1 MELWVLAQW
10 CMNNPSYFA
19 LPNKD
24 VTDNADAQGTSS
36 EQFSRSAP
44 SRVWT
49 ENIRPLGSPRRREPE
64 SPRRKEFRAL
74 LRSLSAREPEQA
86 EGFLKGQPRPGD
98 CAPRDMRHTFTAP
111 RLKKGKACATAS
123 TSETVQEREEV
134 FYTIP
139 LHGRRR
145 HSVGGYLATGAAGAG
160 EVTTV
165 PSEVPRMPPPR
176 FNQNEDESVKR
187 RKPRKFSFKDL
198 QLTMEDKN
206 ETSKMEDI
214 AILWSSGSPESG
226 LWSDYLVA
234 SFDKIMSQR
243 ARHHYRVTPITAEEL
258 LSADSQDKVEK
269 LSKAQLQI
277 VILCPNFALKMADLK
292 REVNCE
298 NLFKSD
304 KILVML
310 LGVEKNQ
317 VIADH
322 CEEYPTIDQ
331 WQMMLVREKDTS
343 FVDTFL
349 TAAVGILRTKDCKD
363 TATDRTSFSIV
374 PKKVKIG
381 QSRVI
386 ALLNDPIREEDS
398 IKIMV
403 DKKGE
408 IIHIPTYK
416 KRNPYTLQF
425 DIPESCLE
433 VSMLVWVRVSKNGQS
448 LGRRQIKCESRL
460 RELDQLLRAS
470 DHPLEFMCQTL
481 GFKTTSKEQLDS
493 WMLNAFQK
501 NIPPHFNLLASTE
514 QFNPKADVTSG
525 EEYPT
530 LLHWAARFGL
540 ERVCWQL
547 LECPGGGA
555 AVAMRNVRQR
565 TPADLAKDYKHYRLA
580 DVLADHM
587 KINEF
592 SNMYY
597 YLKNMSD
604 NDKEESHDEV
614 SREELNNHET
624 GDTVDSPSKE
634 PTING
639 ESASIDPFSEAC
651 TQNLEQNL
659 EKSEEVQTIRRP
671 SLKLPK
677 VKEQFYQNEF
687 PNHDDTAARIQQA
700 LEHDYLVQ
708 PSNIK
713 VESPKFRPNNLY
725 ANSSRLM
732 PQQSEVFLYSP
743 TEESKTFN
751 IETPTSDISQINL
764 STKDIRHSGSM
775 KSGKDNSP
783 LTGQDEL
790 AEIINDFK
798 NNVFTIS
805 EVEKL
810 VMEWRNRNET
820 QQSLKE
826 KQEQLNK
833 MREEYDKIQH
843 KIKEN
848 MKRPTPFERVKKMF
862 SKSKSKHHDNHNGSI
877 EKRNGN
883 TRPNSSLS
891 DSSSSSGRLSTVSGG
906 SVAETNSVQSE
917 NDDKTRSIMSSSTL
931 TMHTACDGENRM
943 DDYLIPPPPRP
954 LNGCPQFTTF
964 GHPKHD
970 NRSQHMATIVERE
983 ASASR
988 ETLDSDTD
996 STHLRLNFGTRDKSH
1011 GRCDDN
1017 DGSHMYMNISATHT

>member
-1 MELWVLAQW
+1 MD
-10 CMNNPSYFA
+10 NPSYFA

-24 VTDNADAQGTSS
+24 VPDAAEASG
-36 EQFSRSAP
+36 EVYSRSAP
-44 SRVWT
+44 SRWP
-49 ENIRPLGSPRRREPE
+49 EIRALGSPRRREPE

-86 EGFLKGQPRPGD
+86 EAFLKGQPRPGD
-98 CAPRDMRHTFTAP
+98 CAPSDMRHTFTAP
-111 RLKKGKACATAS
+111 RIKKGKTPLSPAKGP
-123 TSETVQEREEV
+123 QDREEV

-139 LHGRRR
+139 LQGRRR

-176 FNQNEDESVKR
+176 FGKDDEVKR
-187 RKPRKFSFKDL
+187 RRPKNFPFK
-198 QLTMEDKN
+198 E
-206 ETSKMEDI
+206 MEDI
-214 AILWSSGSPESG
+214 AILWSSGSPESA
-226 LWSDYLVA
+226 LWSEYLVA

-258 LSADSQDKVEK
+258 LANDAQAQDKLDK
-269 LSKAQLQI
+269 LIKAQLQI
-277 VILCPNFALKMADLK
+277 VIICPNLINKMAELK
-292 REVNCE
+292 RETAADD
-298 NLFKSD
+298 LFKVD
-304 KILVML
+304 KVLVML
-310 LGVEKNQ
+310 LGVEKSQ
-317 VIADH
+317 VIASNS
-322 CEEYPTIDQ
+322 EEYPSIEQ
-331 WQMMLVREKDTS
+331 WQMMCVREKDTS

-408 IIHIPTYK
+408 VIHINSFK

-433 VSMLVWVRVSKNGQS
+433 VSMLIWVRVSKNGQS

-481 GFKTTSKEQLDS
+481 GFKTSSKEQLDS

-514 QFNPKADVTSG
+514 QFNPKADVSSG

-540 ERVCWQL
+540 ERLCWQL

-555 AVAMRNVRQR
+555 AVALRNARHR
-565 TPADLAKDYKHYRLA
+565 TPADLARDYKHHRLA

-604 NDKEESHDEV
+604 NDKDDLQEE
-614 SREELNNHET
+614 RKPQEELRIVEAC
-624 GDTVDSPSKE
+624 DTVDSPTHDKTE
-634 PTING
+634 PKTH
-639 ESASIDPFSEAC
+639 ESTTDPFSEAC
-651 TQNLEQNL
+651 TQNLEIP
-659 EKSEEVQTIRRP
+659 EKNIEEKKSRP
-671 SLKLPK
+671 TLKLPK
-677 VKEQFYQNEF
+677 VKEQLYQNEF
-687 PNHDDTAARIQQA
+687 PLHDDTRGRIQQA
-700 LEHDYLVQ
+700 IEHDYLVQ

-732 PQQSEVFLYSP
+732 PQQNDIFLYSP
-743 TEESKTFN
+743 TEESKTFT
-751 IETPTSDISQINL
+751 IDTPTSDISQINL
-764 STKDIRHSGSM
+764 NTKDIRSSGSM
-775 KSGKDNSP
+775 KSGKETFP
-783 LTGQDEL
+783 LTGQEEL

-810 VMEWRNRNET
+810 VMEWKNRNET

-833 MREEYDKIQH
+833 MREEYDKIQQ
-843 KIKEN
+843 KIKDN

-862 SKSKSKHHDNHNGSI
+862 SKNKNKNHDHSNGTI
-877 EKRNGN
+877 EKRNG

-891 DSSSSSGRLSTVSGG
+891 ESSSSSGRLSTVSGG
-906 SVAETNSVQSE
+906 SVGETNSVQSE
-917 NDDKTRSIMSSSTL
+917 MDDKARSIISSSTL
-931 TMHTACDGENRM
+931 TMHSACDSDSRL

-964 GHPKHD
+964 GHPKND
-970 NRSQHMATIVERE
+970 NRAPHMATIVERE
-983 ASASR
+983 PSASR
-988 ETLDSDTD
+988 ERLDCEPD
-996 STHLRLNFGTRDKSH
+996 THLRLNFTRPH
-1011 GRCDDN
+1011 HHARCDDR
-1017 DGSHMYMNISATHT
+1017 DGAHMYMNISATHT

>member
-1 MELWVLAQW
+1 MACLFITED
-10 CMNNPSYFA
+10 NPSYFA
-19 LPNKD
+19 FPDKD
-24 VTDNADAQGTSS
+24 VTDNAAPNTGA

-44 SRVWT
+44 ARAWADGG
-49 ENIRPLGSPRRREPE
+49 RPLSSPRRREPE

-74 LRSLSAREPEQA
+74 LRSLSAKEPDQA
-86 EGFLKGQPRPGD
+86 EAFLKGQPRPGD
-98 CAPRDMRHTFTAP
+98 CAPGDMRATFTAP
-111 RLKKGKACATAS
+111 RIKKGKISAKVL
-123 TSETVQEREEV
+123 TSDGSKEHEEI

-139 LHGRRR
+139 LQGRRR
-145 HSVGGYLATGAAGAG
+145 HSVGGYLATGSAGTG
-160 EVTTV
+160 EVTSV
-165 PSEVPRMPPPR
+165 PSEVPKMPPPR
-176 FNQNEDESVKR
+176 INQTEDETVKR
-187 RKPRKFSFKDL
+187 RRPKHFAFK
-198 QLTMEDKN
+198 E
-206 ETSKMEDI
+206 MEDI
-214 AILWSSGSPESG
+214 AILWSSASPESG

-258 LSADSQDKVEK
+258 MSADSQEK
-269 LSKAQLQI
+269 LDKLCKAQLQI
-277 VILCPNFALKMADLK
+277 VILCPSLATKMTELKKDL
-292 REVNCE
+292 NSE
-298 NLFKSD
+298 NLFKVD
-304 KILVML
+304 KVLVML
-310 LGVEKNQ
+310 LGVEKNH
-317 VIADH
+317 VVANN
-322 CEEYPTIDQ
+322 CEDYPSIDQ
-331 WQMMLVREKDTS
+331 WQMMYVREKDTS

-408 IIHIPTYK
+408 VIHIPSFK

-501 NIPPHFNLLASTE
+501 NIPPHFNLLSSTE
-514 QFNPKADVTSG
+514 QYNPKADMSSG

-555 AVAMRNVRQR
+555 AVALRNVRQR
-565 TPADLAKDYKHYRLA
+565 APADLARDHKHHRLA
-580 DVLADHM
+580 DMLADHL

-604 NDKEESHDEV
+604 NDKEDDQEDDSHQ
-614 SREELNNHET
+614 EELCIVET
-624 GDTVDSPSKE
+624 TDTVDSPNIEHIKDS
-634 PTING
+634 
-639 ESASIDPFSEAC
+639 ESEVLTDPFSEAC
-651 TQNLEQNL
+651 TQNLEETL
-659 EKSEEVQTIRRP
+659 AKKEEKKQRP
-671 SLKLPK
+671 NLKLPK
-677 VKEQFYQNEF
+677 VKEQFYQNDF
-687 PNHDDTAARIQQA
+687 ALHAHLDNAVDRIQQA
-700 LEHDYLVQ
+700 IEHDYLVQ

-725 ANSSRLM
+725 ANSSRLL
-732 PQQSEVFLYSP
+732 PHQADIFLYSP

-751 IETPTSDISQINL
+751 IDTPTSDISQVNL
-764 STKDIRHSGSM
+764 NTKDIRHSGSI
-775 KSGKDNSP
+775 KSGKDA
-783 LTGQDEL
+783 TGQEEL

-833 MREEYDKIQH
+833 MRDEYDKIQQ
-843 KIKEN
+843 KIKDN
-848 MKRPTPFERVKKMF
+848 LKRPTPFERVKKMF
-862 SKSKSKHHDNHNGSI
+862 SKSKNKHHDSTNTI

-906 SVAETNSVQSE
+906 SVGETNSVQSE
-917 NDDKTRSIMSSSTL
+917 LDDKARSIISASTL
-931 TMHTACDGENRM
+931 TMNSCDSDNRL

-964 GHPKHD
+964 GHPKHE

-988 ETLDSDTD
+988 ERLDCDSDTN
-996 STHLRLNFGTRDKSH
+996 STHLRLNFVPRDRSVAS
-1011 GRCDDN
+1011 RCDDR
-1017 DGSHMYMNISATHT
+1017 DGAHMYMNISATHT

>member
-1 MELWVLAQW
+1 MGPQFDYCLRAA
-10 CMNNPSYFA
+10 NNPSYFA
-19 LPNKD
+19 LPDKNVSGAVD
-24 VTDNADAQGTSS
+24 SQPS
-36 EQFSRSAP
+36 ESETYSRSAP
-44 SRVWT
+44 SRVWHDSS
-49 ENIRPLGSPRRREPE
+49 RSLGSPRRREPE

-86 EGFLKGQPRPGD
+86 EAFLRGQPRPGD
-98 CAPRDMRHTFTAP
+98 CAPGDMRHTYTAP
-111 RLKKGKACATAS
+111 RIKKGKISATVVTA
-123 TSETVQEREEV
+123 EGPQEREEV

-139 LHGRRR
+139 LQGRRR
-145 HSVGGYLATGAAGAG
+145 HSVGGYLATGVGGAG

-165 PSEVPRMPPPR
+165 PSDVPKMPAPR
-176 FNQNEDESVKR
+176 FSQREDEVKR
-187 RKPRKFSFKDL
+187 RKPRNFTFK
-198 QLTMEDKN
+198 E
-206 ETSKMEDI
+206 MEDI
-214 AILWSSGSPESG
+214 SILWSSVSPESA

-258 LSADSQDKVEK
+258 MSSESQEK
-269 LSKAQLQI
+269 LEKLAKAQLQI
-277 VILCPNFALKMADLK
+277 VILCPSLASKLAELK
-292 REVNCE
+292 RDNHCDS
-298 NLFKSD
+298 LFKPD
-304 KILVML
+304 KVLVML
-310 LGVEKNQ
+310 LGVDRNQ
-317 VIADH
+317 IITNNSED
-322 CEEYPTIDQ
+322 YPTIDQ
-331 WQMMLVREKDTS
+331 WQMMSVREKDTS

-386 ALLNDPIREEDS
+386 ALLNDPIRDEDS

-408 IIHIPTYK
+408 VIQIPTYR

-501 NIPPHFNLLASTE
+501 NIPPHFNLLASNE
-514 QFNPKADVTSG
+514 QFNPKADISSG

-555 AVAMRNVRQR
+555 AVALRNVRQR
-565 TPADLAKDYKHYRLA
+565 TPADLARDHKHYRLA
-580 DVLADHM
+580 DVLADHL

-597 YLKNMSD
+597 YLKNISD
-604 NDKEESHDEV
+604 KDESQDEGKQ
-614 SREELNNHET
+614 EELHIEEAC
-624 GDTVDSPSKE
+624 DTVDSPTRCEDNPQTSTEQE
-634 PTING
+634 P
-639 ESASIDPFSEAC
+639 DPFSEAC
-651 TQNLEQNL
+651 TQNLEENL
-659 EKSEEVQTIRRP
+659 EPAKEEKKRP
-671 SLKLPK
+671 TLKLEK
-677 VKEQFYQNEF
+677 AKEQFYQNQLPF
-687 PNHDDTAARIQQA
+687 DDRAERIQQA
-700 LEHDYLVQ
+700 IEHDYLVQ

-732 PQQSEVFLYSP
+732 PQQSDIFLYSP
-743 TEESKTFN
+743 TEEAKTFI

-764 STKDIRHSGSM
+764 STKELRSNSV
-775 KSGKDNSP
+775 KSGKDLFP
-783 LTGQDEL
+783 LNGQEEL

-833 MREEYDKIQH
+833 MREEYDKIQQ
-843 KIKEN
+843 KIKDN
-848 MKRPTPFERVKKMF
+848 LKRPTPFERVKKMF
-862 SKSKSKHHDNHNGSI
+862 SKNKNKHHSHENSNGI
-877 EKRNGN
+877 EKRSVN
-883 TRPNSSLS
+883 RPNSSMS

-917 NDDKTRSIMSSSTL
+917 QDDKARSIISSSTL
-931 TMHTACDGENRM
+931 TMHSACDESRL

-964 GHPKHD
+964 GHPKLD
-970 NRSQHMATIVERE
+970 ARSHHMATIVERE

-988 ETLDSDTD
+988 ERLDCDADT
-996 STHLRLNFGTRDKSH
+996 THVRMHFPRD
-1011 GRCDDN
+1011 RDR
-1017 DGSHMYMNISATHT
+1017 DGPHMYMNISATHT

>member
-1 MELWVLAQW
+1 MILD
-10 CMNNPSYFA
+10 NPSYFA
-19 LPNKD
+19 LPDKN
-24 VTDNADAQGTSS
+24 VTDGAESPASSS
-36 EQFSRSAP
+36 EPYSRSAP
-44 SRVWT
+44 SRVWP
-49 ENIRPLGSPRRREPE
+49 EPIRPLGSPRRREPE

-86 EGFLKGQPRPGD
+86 EAFLKGQPRPGD
-98 CAPRDMRHTFTAP
+98 CAPGDMRHTFTAP
-111 RLKKGKACATAS
+111 RIKKGKIS
-123 TSETVQEREEV
+123 TTVVTSDGPQEREEV

-139 LHGRRR
+139 LQGRRR
-145 HSVGGYLATGAAGAG
+145 HSVGGYLATGGAGAG

-165 PSEVPRMPPPR
+165 PSEVPKMPAPKFSQQR
-176 FNQNEDESVKR
+176 EDEVKR
-187 RKPRKFSFKDL
+187 RRPKNFPFK
-198 QLTMEDKN
+198 E
-206 ETSKMEDI
+206 MEDI
-214 AILWSSGSPESG
+214 AILWSAASPESA

-243 ARHHYRVTPITAEEL
+243 ARHHYRVTPITAEEIM
-258 LSADSQDKVEK
+258 SCDSQEKLDKVA
-269 LSKAQLQI
+269 KAQLQI
-277 VILCPNFALKMADLK
+277 VILCPNLASKLTDLK
-292 REVNCE
+292 KDGCHDS
-298 NLFKSD
+298 LFKAD
-304 KILVML
+304 KVLVML
-310 LGVEKNQ
+310 LGVERTQ
-317 VIADH
+317 IIANH
-322 CEEYPTIDQ
+322 CEDYPTIDQ
-331 WQMMLVREKDTS
+331 WQMMSVREKDTS

-374 PKKVKIG
+374 PKKVKLG

-408 IIHIPTYK
+408 VIQIPTFK

-425 DIPESCLE
+425 DIPDSCLE

-481 GFKTTSKEQLDS
+481 GFKTTNKEQLDS

-501 NIPPHFNLLASTE
+501 NIPPHFNLLASNE
-514 QFNPKADVTSG
+514 QFNPKADVSSG

-555 AVAMRNVRQR
+555 AVALRNVRHR
-565 TPADLAKDYKHYRLA
+565 TPADLARDHKHYRLA
-580 DVLADHM
+580 DVLSDHL

-604 NDKEESHDEV
+604 NDKEENQDEGKHDE
-614 SREELNNHET
+614 ELRIVET
-624 GDTVDSPSKE
+624 CDTVDSPCRGE
-634 PTING
+634 AENG
-639 ESASIDPFSEAC
+639 AEATSDPFSEAC
-651 TQNLEQNL
+651 TQNLETL
-659 EKSEEVQTIRRP
+659 EPTKDEKKRP
-671 SLKLPK
+671 TLKLPK
-677 VKEQFYQNEF
+677 VKEQFYQNEMPF
-687 PNHDDTAARIQQA
+687 HDNTADRIQQA
-700 LEHDYLVQ
+700 IEHDYLVQ

-732 PQQSEVFLYSP
+732 PQQSDIFLYSP

-764 STKDIRHSGSM
+764 NTKDIRCSGSV
-775 KSGKDNSP
+775 KSGKESCP
-783 LTGQDEL
+783 LTGQEEL

-798 NNVFTIS
+798 NNVFSIS

-833 MREEYDKIQH
+833 MREEYDKIQQ

-848 MKRPTPFERVKKMF
+848 LKRPTPFERVKKMF
-862 SKSKSKHHDNHNGSI
+862 SKSKNKNHDSNGGI

-883 TRPNSSLS
+883 TRPNSSMS

-917 NDDKTRSIMSSSTL
+917 MDDKARSIISSSTL
-931 TMHTACDGENRM
+931 TMHSACDGDSRL

-964 GHPKHD
+964 GHPKHEP
-970 NRSQHMATIVERE
+970 RGQHMATIVERE

-988 ETLDSDTD
+988 ERLDDADAST
-996 STHLRLNFGTRDKSH
+996 THLRMTFSRDRH
-1011 GRCDDN
+1011 AARCDDRAPHAAREQP
-1017 DGSHMYMNISATHT
+1017 HMYMNISATHT

>member
-1 MELWVLAQW
+1 MGPQYDYCLRAT
-10 CMNNPSYFA
+10 NNPSYFA
-19 LPNKD
+19 LPDKD
-24 VTDNADAQGTSS
+24 LTDSAESHGASS
-36 EQFSRSAP
+36 ETYSRSAP
-44 SRVWT
+44 SRVWPDT
-49 ENIRPLGSPRRREPE
+49 VRSLGSPRRREPE

-86 EGFLKGQPRPGD
+86 EAFLKGQPRPGD
-98 CAPRDMRHTFTAP
+98 RAPGDMRHTFTAP
-111 RLKKGKACATAS
+111 RIKKGKISAKVLTPEGY
-123 TSETVQEREEV
+123 TQEREEV

-139 LHGRRR
+139 LQGRRR
-145 HSVGGYLATGAAGAG
+145 HSVGGYLATGGAGGG
-160 EVTTV
+160 EVTSV
-165 PSEVPRMPPPR
+165 PSEVPKMPPPR
-176 FNQNEDESVKR
+176 FAPKDEDTVKR
-187 RKPRKFSFKDL
+187 RRPKNFPFK
-198 QLTMEDKN
+198 E
-206 ETSKMEDI
+206 MEDI
-214 AILWSSGSPESG
+214 AILWSSGSPESA

-258 LSADSQDKVEK
+258 MSGNAQDKLDR

-277 VILCPNFALKMADLK
+277 MILCPNLASKMTDLK
-292 REVNCE
+292 VETNCE
-298 NLFKSD
+298 NMFKVD
-304 KILVML
+304 KLLVML
-310 LGVEKNQ
+310 LGVDKNH
-317 VIADH
+317 VLANSSD
-322 CEEYPTIDQ
+322 EYPNIDQ
-331 WQMMLVREKDTS
+331 WQMMCVREKDTT

-363 TATDRTSFSIV
+363 IATDKTSFSIV

-408 IIHIPTYK
+408 VINITTFK

-425 DIPESCLE
+425 DIPEACLD
-433 VSMLVWVRVSKNGQS
+433 VSMLVWVRVSKNGQP

-501 NIPPHFNLLASTE
+501 NIPPHFNLLASNE
-514 QFNPKADVTSG
+514 QFNPKADVSSG

-547 LECPGGGA
+547 VECPGGGA
-555 AVAMRNVRQR
+555 AVALRNVRHR
-565 TPADLAKDYKHYRLA
+565 TPADLARDHKHYRLA
-580 DVLADHM
+580 DMLADHL

-604 NDKEESHDEV
+604 NDKEKNQDDTKELHIVESE
-614 SREELNNHET
+614 
-624 GDTVDSPSKE
+624 DTVDSPSCDISKQTGAE
-634 PTING
+634 HST
-639 ESASIDPFSEAC
+639 DPFSEDC
-651 TQNLEQNL
+651 TQSLEENVDK
-659 EKSEEVQTIRRP
+659 EKEEKKHRP
-671 SLKLPK
+671 TLKLPK
-677 VKEQFYQNEF
+677 VKEQFYQNDF
-687 PNHDDTAARIQQA
+687 PLIDDTIDRIQQA
-700 LEHDYLVQ
+700 IEHDYLVQ

-732 PQQSEVFLYSP
+732 PQQNDIFLYSP

-764 STKDIRHSGSM
+764 NTKDARNSGSI
-775 KSGKDNSP
+775 KSGKESCP
-783 LTGQDEL
+783 LTGQEEL
-790 AEIINDFK
+790 VEIINDFK

-820 QQSLKE
+820 QQSIKE

-833 MREEYDKIQH
+833 MREEYDKIQQ
-843 KIKEN
+843 KIKDN
-848 MKRPTPFERVKKMF
+848 LKRPTPFERVKKLF
-862 SKSKSKHHDNHNGSI
+862 SKSKNKHHHEHNNGTI

-891 DSSSSSGRLSTVSGG
+891 ESSSSSGRLSTVSGG

-917 NDDKTRSIMSSSTL
+917 NDDKARSIISSSTL
-931 TMHTACDGENRM
+931 TMHSACDIESRL

-970 NRSQHMATIVERE
+970 NRAQHMATIVERE

-988 ETLDSDTD
+988 ERLDDDAHSG
-996 STHLRLNFGTRDKSH
+996 THLRMNFASRDRPLPAPA
-1011 GRCDDN
+1011 RCDDR
-1017 DGSHMYMNISATHT
+1017 DGAHMYMNISATQT

>member
-1 MELWVLAQW
+1 MILD
-10 CMNNPSYFA
+10 NPSYFA

-24 VTDNADAQGTSS
+24 VPDNAEEHGSTS
-36 EQFSRSAP
+36 EPYSRSAP
-44 SRVWT
+44 SRVWP
-49 ENIRPLGSPRRREPE
+49 ENFRPLSSPRRREPE

-74 LRSLSAREPEQA
+74 LRSLSAREPDQA
-86 EGFLKGQPRPGD
+86 EAFLKGQPRPGD
-98 CAPRDMRHTFTAP
+98 CAPGDMRHTFTAP
-111 RLKKGKACATAS
+111 RVKKGKTS
-123 TSETVQEREEV
+123 TTPVGMQENEEV

-139 LHGRRR
+139 LQGRRR
-145 HSVGGYLATGAAGAG
+145 HSVGGYLATGAAGTG
-160 EVTTV
+160 EVTSV

-176 FNQNEDESVKR
+176 INNKEDEGVKR
-187 RKPRKFSFKDL
+187 RRPRNFSFK
-198 QLTMEDKN
+198 E
-206 ETSKMEDI
+206 MEDI
-214 AILWSSGSPESG
+214 AILWSSASPESA

-243 ARHHYRVTPITAEEL
+243 ARHHYRVTPITTEEL
-258 LSADSQDKVEK
+258 LSSDSQEKVDK
-269 LSKAQLQI
+269 LTKAQLQI
-277 VILCPNFALKMADLK
+277 VILCPNLMTKMSDLK
-292 REVNCE
+292 KELSCE
-298 NLFKSD
+298 NLFKID
-304 KILVML
+304 KILIML

-317 VIADH
+317 VIANH

-331 WQMMLVREKDTS
+331 WQMMSVREKDTT

-386 ALLNDPIREEDS
+386 ALLNDPIRDEDS

-403 DKKGE
+403 DKKGDV
-408 IIHIPTYK
+408 IHIPTFK

-425 DIPESCLE
+425 DIPESCLD

-470 DHPLEFMCQTL
+470 DHPLEFICQTL

-501 NIPPHFNLLASTE
+501 NIPPHFNLLASNE
-514 QFNPKADVTSG
+514 QFNPKADVSSG

-547 LECPGGGA
+547 VECPGGGA
-555 AVAMRNVRQR
+555 AVAMRNVRHR
-565 TPADLAKDYKHYRLA
+565 TPADLARDHKHYRLA
-580 DVLADHM
+580 DMLADHL

-604 NDKEESHDEV
+604 NDKENSKDETKH
-614 SREELNNHET
+614 SDLHIAENS
-624 GDTVDSPSKE
+624 DTVDSPSRDGPE
-634 PTING
+634 QNG
-639 ESASIDPFSEAC
+639 VEATSDPFSEAC
-651 TQNLEQNL
+651 TLSL
-659 EKSEEVQTIRRP
+659 EKTSDKSDDEKTQRP
-671 SLKLPK
+671 TLKLPK
-677 VKEQFYQNEF
+677 IKEQFYQNDF
-687 PNHDDTAARIQQA
+687 HQHDDSANRIQQA

-732 PQQSEVFLYSP
+732 PQQSEIFLYSP

-751 IETPTSDISQINL
+751 IDTPTSDISQINL
-764 STKDIRHSGSM
+764 STKDMRCSGSV
-775 KSGKDNSP
+775 KSGKENCP
-783 LTGQDEL
+783 LTGQEEL

-798 NNVFTIS
+798 NNVFSIS

-810 VMEWRNRNET
+810 VMEWKNRNET

-843 KIKEN
+843 KIKET

-862 SKSKSKHHDNHNGSI
+862 SKSKNKHHENNNGTI

-906 SVAETNSVQSE
+906 SVADAHSVHSD
-917 NDDKTRSIMSSSTL
+917 NDDKPRSIISSSTL
-931 TMHTACDGENRM
+931 TMHSACEGENRM

-964 GHPKHD
+964 GHPKND
-970 NRSQHMATIVERE
+970 TRGQHMATIVERE

-988 ETLDSDTD
+988 ETLDSESETH
-996 STHLRLNFGTRDKSH
+996 SGTHLRLNFGGRDRGSAR
-1011 GRCDDN
+1011 RCDDT
-1017 DGSHMYMNISATHT
+1017 DGAHMYMNIPAPAPAPAPHS

>member
-1 MELWVLAQW
+1 MAAEH
-10 CMNNPSYFA
+10 
-19 LPNKD
+19 
-24 VTDNADAQGTSS
+24 
-36 EQFSRSAP
+36 EQ
-44 SRVWT
+44 
-49 ENIRPLGSPRRREPE
+49 
-64 SPRRKEFRAL
+64 
-74 LRSLSAREPEQA
+74 
-86 EGFLKGQPRPGD
+86 
-98 CAPRDMRHTFTAP
+98 
-111 RLKKGKACATAS
+111 
-123 TSETVQEREEV
+123 
-134 FYTIP
+134 
-139 LHGRRR
+139 
-145 HSVGGYLATGAAGAG
+145 
-160 EVTTV
+160 
-165 PSEVPRMPPPR
+165 
-176 FNQNEDESVKR
+176 
-187 RKPRKFSFKDL
+187 
-198 QLTMEDKN
+198 
-206 ETSKMEDI
+206 MEDI
-214 AILWSSGSPESG
+214 AILWSSGSPESA

-258 LSADSQDKVEK
+258 MSSDSQEK
-269 LSKAQLQI
+269 LDKLAKAQLQI
-277 VILCPNFALKMADLK
+277 VILCPILATKMSELK
-292 REVNCE
+292 RDLNSE
-298 NLFKSD
+298 NIFKVD

-310 LGVEKNQ
+310 LGVEKNH
-317 VIADH
+317 VIANN
-322 CEEYPTIDQ
+322 CEDYPSIDQ
-331 WQMMLVREKDTS
+331 WQMMSVREKDTS

-408 IIHIPTYK
+408 VIHIPTFK

-501 NIPPHFNLLASTE
+501 NIPPHFNLLSSSE
-514 QFNPKADVTSG
+514 QYNPKSDMTSG

-555 AVAMRNVRQR
+555 AVALRNARRR
-565 TPADLAKDYKHYRLA
+565 TPADLARDHKHHRLA
-580 DVLADHM
+580 DMLADHL

-604 NDKEESHDEV
+604 NDKEDNEENDKQDELCIIES
-614 SREELNNHET
+614 T
-624 GDTVDSPSKE
+624 DTVDSPDRENVKE
-634 PTING
+634 TDS
-639 ESASIDPFSEAC
+639 ETLSDPFSEAC
-651 TQNLEQNL
+651 TQNLEVTP
-659 EKSEEVQTIRRP
+659 EKKEEKKQKP
-671 SLKLPK
+671 NLKLPRP
-677 VKEQFYQNEF
+677 KEQFYQNDF
-687 PNHDDTAARIQQA
+687 QVHDDTVDRIQQA
-700 LEHDYLVQ
+700 IDHDYLVQ

-725 ANSSRLM
+725 ANSSRLL
-732 PQQSEVFLYSP
+732 PHHTDIFLYSP
-743 TEESKTFN
+743 TEESKTFS
-751 IETPTSDISQINL
+751 IDTPTSDISQLNL
-764 STKDIRHSGSM
+764 NMRDIRNSGSI
-775 KSGKDNSP
+775 KSGKDA
-783 LTGQDEL
+783 TGQEEL
-790 AEIINDFK
+790 AEIITDFK

-833 MREEYDKIQH
+833 MREEYDKIQQ
-843 KIKEN
+843 KIKDN

-862 SKSKSKHHDNHNGSI
+862 SKSKTKHHDNTNTGTI
-877 EKRNGN
+877 EKRNGS

-906 SVAETNSVQSE
+906 SVGETNSVQSE
-917 NDDKTRSIMSSSTL
+917 LDDKARSIISASTL
-931 TMHTACDGENRM
+931 TMNSCDSDNRL

-964 GHPKHD
+964 GHPKHE
-970 NRSQHMATIVERE
+970 NSRGQHMATIVERE
-983 ASASR
+983 TSASR
-988 ETLDSDTD
+988 ERLDCDSDTS
-996 STHLRLNFGTRDKSH
+996 STHLRLNFSPRDRTVAS
-1011 GRCDDN
+1011 RCDDR
-1017 DGSHMYMNISATHT
+1017 DGAHMYMNISATHT